1 LSLNHSIKLIINCQ
15 TATAFFERGVTLR
28 FFRAVKSRRDN
39 YRGILLITLTQLEP
53 KRNYNVLR
61 KYTTNRLVFLQSFK
75 EINAKKKKES
85 RFRDVTIYRYLFNY
99 DSNKMKREVETYVAS
114 TNCTSVKSCWW

>member
-39 YRGILLITLTQLEP
+39 YRGILLITLMQLEP

-61 KYTTNRLVFLQSFK
+61 KYTTNRLVLLALQK
-75 EINAKKKKES
+75 N
-85 RFRDVTIYRYLFNY
+85 
-99 DSNKMKREVETYVAS
+99 
-114 TNCTSVKSCWW
+114 